1 MKQTVA
7 IGLEWLGFKTK
18 KEGKEK
24 ERRSFL
30 DHLQREAWGL
40 FISFAPLLCFL
51 FRSLLCPPVPS
62 PISLSLMATY
72 RW

>member
-24 ERRSFL
+24 EKRSFL

-40 FISFAPLLCFL
+40 LFLLLPYFAFFFVVSFAHHF
-51 FRSLLCPPVPS
+51 PPN
-62 PISLSLMATY
+62 SLSLMATY

>member
-18 KEGKEK
+18 KGKQKEK
-24 ERRSFL
+24 RSFS
-30 DHLQREAWGL
+30 DHLRCEAGDFL
-40 FISFAPLLCFL
+40 FLLLPYFASFFLVSFAHHF
-51 FRSLLCPPVPS
+51 PPVL
-62 PISLSLMATY
+62 LSLMATY

>member
-24 ERRSFL
+24 EKRSFL

-51 FRSLLCPPVPS
+51 FRSLLCPLFPS
-62 PISLSLMATY
+62 HFSLPNGY
-72 RW
+72 I